1 MAERRTPNP
10 DAGGS
15 SPSWPARPIDRL
27 GMDIEKI
34 ALQEQVTRF
43 FKEIKAELK
52 KVTWTG
58 RKEVMSGTIAVL
70 VLSGIISVFLWFI
83 DLGLSQAVRLVLGL
97 G

>member
-15 SPSWPARPIDRL
+15 SPSWPARLIDRL
-27 GMDIEKI
+27 GMEIEKI
-34 ALQEQVTRF
+34 ALPQQVTRF
-43 FKEIKAELK
+43 FKEVRAELK